1 MYELKLTDAKLGY
14 VGTFRT
20 KDYME
25 AKLLFKD
32 FLAMKFS
39 VELFD
44 EHGKLLKHQTV
55 FG

>member
-1 MYELKLTDAKLGY
+1 MYELKLTDINLGH

-32 FLAMKFS
+32 FLAMQFS
-39 VELFD
+39 VELLD
-44 EHGKLLKHQTV
+44 KDGNLLKSQTV